1 MTVSNHPHSSGL
13 AALILLAGAVIW
25 SIMRVF
31 SSIVFSIV
39 SYILT
44 IYDACQTI
52 AVRKTAQE
60 IEIMYNLMNYPDE
73 ISTVS
78 K

>member
-13 AALILLAGAVIW
+13 AALILLFGAVLW
-25 SIMRVF
+25 SMVRVF

-39 SYILT
+39 SYVLT
-44 IYDACQTI
+44 IYDACQTL
-52 AVRKTAQE
+52 ALRKTAQE
-60 IEIMYNLMNYPDE
+60 IEIMYNLVNYPDE
-73 ISTVS
+73 ISVAS